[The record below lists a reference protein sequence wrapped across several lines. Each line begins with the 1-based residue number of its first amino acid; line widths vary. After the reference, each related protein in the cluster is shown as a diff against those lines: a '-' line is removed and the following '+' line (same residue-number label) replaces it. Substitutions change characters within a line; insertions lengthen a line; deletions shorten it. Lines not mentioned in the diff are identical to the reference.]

1 MEMLQEMTDDER
13 LALRLRYKR
22 DPLFCQWLPVLG
34 MLARAGSGGET
45 EIWHEAERMLERLR
59 MDPEGREAE
68 VQFIY
73 TELCARHRAVPVR
86 ALAVMAVLLTCLADA
101 APAADRPDE
110 NPHAAVC
117 VAILA
122 MLDGD
127 RRFGALLDAFFSR
140 TRNNRGERVVLPV
153 RDYLRG
159 DADGVAAETFSGR
172 LAVAREEMPSVAVSV
187 AGEERASAAVAG
199 EEKPAD
205 GDGLL
210 ELLVEQALRQ
220 DDADGLRALK
230 LRLYD
235 LRQPET
241 TAPLVARIDRRLCAL
256 TEPQP
261 ATQNYFNAG
270 SVQFN
275 GSTLNSPVL
284 GALPSEAPGGMLS
297 SGTSGEALD

>member
-13 LALRLRYKR
+13 LALRQRYRKA
-22 DPLFCQWLPVLG
+22 PLFCQWLPVLG

-45 EIWHEAERMLERLR
+45 EIWHEAERMLDRLR
-59 MDPEGREAE
+59 SEPEGREAE

-101 APAADRPDE
+101 APAADRADE

-159 DADGVAAETFSGR
+159 DADGVAA
-172 LAVAREEMPSVAVSV
+172 
-187 AGEERASAAVAG
+187 
-199 EEKPAD
+199 
-205 GDGLL
+205 
-210 ELLVEQALRQ
+210 
-220 DDADGLRALK
+220 
-230 LRLYD
+230 
-235 LRQPET
+235 
-241 TAPLVARIDRRLCAL
+241 
-256 TEPQP
+256 
-261 ATQNYFNAG
+261 
-270 SVQFN
+270 
-275 GSTLNSPVL
+275 
-284 GALPSEAPGGMLS
+284 
-297 SGTSGEALD
+297 